1 MSLQLRWVND
11 DERDLV
17 AETRLRCY
25 ASGTKNLDRYR
36 EMIRTDGRPK
46 AGDFLLAERDGE
58 AIGTTTS
65 LSMTMWVRGAALPC
79 QGVAWVGTI
88 RTARRQTT
96 GDGRGAGVASQLMH
110 ETVRKGRQREQV
122 VSALMPFRAS
132 F

>member
-1 MSLQLRWVND
+1 MALNLRWVD
-11 DERDLV
+11 DAERDRV

-25 ASGTKNLDRYR
+25 AAGTKDLDRYR
-36 EMIRTDGRPK
+36 EMIHHDGRPI

-79 QGVAWVGTI
+79 QGVAWVGTV

-96 GDGRGAGVASQLMH
+96 GGGAGAGVASRL
-110 ETVRKGRQREQV
+110 
-122 VSALMPFRAS
+122 
-132 F
+132 